1 MLIRVLLFLAIATLS
16 QIDETI
22 AFVANSKLSTPLST
36 SSTSASA
43 LLAKKKNK
51 GSAGK
56 GFGKVSEPPPR
67 PTSNK
72 SSNQDLFNIDART
85 AEQQKTSAFTSV
97 EGGLDM
103 IPTQDQT
110 TTSSGNIEDRT
121 GSILREKYGLRT
133 REEQEAAEAKKKKLE
148 DQQKK
153 LNKWKKLADEGEDFD
168 LLRIIPDPILIF
180 IDTFLK
186 GGIAVCTVLF
196 LLAGVAITIE
206 AGSKA
211 TKNPLPQQVDAFITN
226 IVEPNFTPGLGVL
239 LSFSIA
245 LGIFASLQLNSA
257 ASTYREDN

>member
-1 MLIRVLLFLAIATLS
+1 
-16 QIDETI
+16 
-22 AFVANSKLSTPLST
+22 
-36 SSTSASA
+36 
-43 LLAKKKNK
+43 
-51 GSAGK
+51 
-56 GFGKVSEPPPR
+56 
-67 PTSNK
+67 
-72 SSNQDLFNIDART
+72 
-85 AEQQKTSAFTSV
+85 
-97 EGGLDM
+97 M